1 MSKNLQF
8 PAFRFQQ
15 GKRTLYLLAL
25 SAGELLKLGKVDTW
39 NPTLSD
45 TDPNQGYQRGPTR
58 ARCVA
63 MGRYLIGR
71 DPVVPLSILI
81 SARKPLKFEEFNE
94 NYGMLTI
101 PQTALPLYI
110 VDGQHR
116 LCGFQYVIEELAKQE
131 YSDFKIPVTVVEGL
145 SKFEE
150 MMQFHVIN
158 TTQKGIR
165 TDLVRRLLVQQIQ
178 DPSRRRELVF
188 EGKEWEARAAQVVAI
203 LNSKKDSPWYNR
215 IQAPNA
221 PRTGSE
227 VIKET
232 SFGTSLKPIL
242 NTDSFTGQLQVE
254 DVAQLLTD
262 YWKAWQSLCPEAFES
277 PQDYVIQK
285 TPGVFA
291 LHMVAPRVFQLC
303 HAENNF
309 SSEHMKEILKKA
321 RVDDQPINSEF
332 WASEGG
338 RAAAYGSMKGFRL
351 LADQILEEL
360 PQLRVKKSRI
370 TVA

>member
-25 SAGELLKLGKVDTW
+25 SAGELLKLGKLDSW
-39 NPTLSD
+39 DPALSD
-45 TDPNQGYQRGPTR
+45 TDPDQGYQRGPTR

-63 MGRYLIGR
+63 MGRYLTGR
-71 DPVVPLSILI
+71 DPVVPLTILV
-81 SARKPLKFEEFNE
+81 SARNPLKFEEANE
-94 NYGMLTI
+94 HSGVLTVA
-101 PQTALPLYI
+101 QGTLPLFV

-116 LCGFQYVIEELAKQE
+116 LCGFRYVIEELAKGE
-131 YSDFKIPVTVVEGL
+131 YSEFKIPVTIVEGL

-165 TDLVRRLLVQQIQ
+165 TDLVRRLLVQQVQ
-178 DPSRRRELVF
+178 DPNRRRDLVF

-203 LNSKKDSPWYNR
+203 LNSVKDSPWHDR

-221 PRTGSE
+221 PRSGSE

-242 NTDSFTGQLQVE
+242 STDSFTGQLPVE

-262 YWKAWQSLCPEAFES
+262 YWKAWRSLCTEAFET

-291 LHMVAPRVFQLC
+291 LHMVGSRVFQLC
-303 HAENNF
+303 HAENDF
-309 SSEHMKEILKKA
+309 SSAYMEKILR
-321 RVDDQPINSEF
+321 RVRVEGQPIESGF

-360 PQLRVKKSRI
+360 PLVRVRKSRV